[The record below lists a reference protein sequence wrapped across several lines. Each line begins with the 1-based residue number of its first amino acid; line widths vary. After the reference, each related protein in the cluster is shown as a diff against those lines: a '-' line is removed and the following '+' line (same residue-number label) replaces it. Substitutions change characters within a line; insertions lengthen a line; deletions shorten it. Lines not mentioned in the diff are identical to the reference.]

1 MEVKKHK
8 TLRNEEA
15 SINRNSLSLHNYENI
30 LKGRTLKPL
39 ALKDIIQ
46 DSKFLTSNL
55 QGVIPKP
62 KLVTK
67 KKKSA

>member
-8 TLRNEEA
+8 TRRNEE
-15 SINRNSLSLHNYENI
+15 SSLNRNSLSLHNYENI
-30 LKGRTLKPL
+30 LRGQTIKPL

-55 QGVIPKP
+55 QSVISKP
-62 KLVTK
+62 KVVTK
-67 KKKSA
+67 KKKSG